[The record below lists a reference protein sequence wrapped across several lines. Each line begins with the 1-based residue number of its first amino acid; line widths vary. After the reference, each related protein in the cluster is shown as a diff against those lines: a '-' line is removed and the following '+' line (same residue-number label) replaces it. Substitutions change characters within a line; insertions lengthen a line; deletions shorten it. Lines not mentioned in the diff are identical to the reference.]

1 MAGGGQ
7 GRTYSIWTFVALFV
21 VMALSGLVGLL
32 VSGASNDST
41 VQLMSP
47 QTLPEG
53 AAAVDEDEQGDTT
66 TDSTTT
72 SDSTTTTPSTT
83 TTTSEPQLP
92 VPAGVVDVQRQEGS
106 TSYVFEAPSDV
117 DPTSLEAVIAPM
129 AVGVDPAGTTATL
142 QIGCARSS
150 EEFLAQVVVTDDERS
165 VTLAAVALFAP
176 GAPPCPA
183 GAELRRVELTLPRPL
198 DGRAVVVVPTGTDV
212 PPIQPS

>member
-1 MAGGGQ
+1 MAGGAQ
-7 GRTYSIWTFVALFV
+7 GRTYSIWIFVGLFSFI
-21 VMALSGLVGLL
+21 ALSGLVGLL
-32 VSGASNDST
+32 VAGASNDST

-47 QTLPEG
+47 QTLPDD
-53 AAAVDEDEQGDTT
+53 AAEQEDPTA
-66 TDSTTT
+66 STSSTA
-72 SDSTTTTPSTT
+72 STTTTPSTT
-83 TTTSEPQLP
+83 TTSEPELP
-92 VPAGVVDVQRQEGS
+92 VPEGVVDVQRQEGS

-150 EEFLAQVVVTDDERS
+150 EEFLAQVIVTDDDRS

-183 GAELRRVELTLPRPL
+183 GAELRRIELTLPRPL
-198 DGRAVVVVPTGTDV
+198 DGRAVVVVPAGTDV